1 MLQFCRNGGTAL
13 HLLLRGVVVVSLK
26 RFRFRLQKYLNLK
39 QQEES
44 IRLINL
50 ARARQY
56 YQKQEDTM
64 RSVQKELENA
74 LVQMREA
81 RQGGLDLDLITMGE
95 RYLQVRKEEQARQA
109 AVLEEARA
117 QVLLRQQ
124 ELVRAQKERKL
135 LERLYERL
143 WSAYYREFL
152 REEQKNLDE
161 VGLIR
166 FFRQQEETV

>member
-1 MLQFCRNGGTAL
+1 M
-13 HLLLRGVVVVSLK
+13 K

-44 IRLINL
+44 MRRINL
-50 ARARQY
+50 AQAQQL
-56 YQKQEDTM
+56 YQKQEDVM
-64 RSVQKELENA
+64 RSIQKELGNA
-74 LVQMREA
+74 LARMREA

-95 RYLQVRKEEQARQA
+95 YYLRVQKEQQVLQA

-117 QVLLRQQ
+117 ELLRRQQ
-124 ELVRAQKERKL
+124 EFVNVQKDRKL
-135 LERLYERL
+135 LERFYDRR

-166 FFRQQEETV
+166 FFRQQEEPV